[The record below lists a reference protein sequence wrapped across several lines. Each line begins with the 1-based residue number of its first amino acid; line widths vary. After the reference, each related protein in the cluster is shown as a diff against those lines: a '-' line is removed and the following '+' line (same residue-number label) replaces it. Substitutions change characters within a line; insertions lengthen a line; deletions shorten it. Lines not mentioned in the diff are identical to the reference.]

1 MVAAM
6 TYAVCINFVANYR
19 IPADALGS
27 SSVGMK
33 DNQAPKSDIEAKQ
46 LDPASGKIMDGA
58 DVVEVEK
65 MEGRRSAS
73 RDVVA

>member
-6 TYAVCINFVANYR
+6 SYAVCVNFVDNYR

-27 SSVGMK
+27 SSVGME
-33 DNQAPKSDIEAKQ
+33 DNQVPKTDIEAKQ

-65 MEGRRSAS
+65 MDHRRSAS